1 MWIVVVTVSLTK
13 GVLLGRFIVEEEEV
27 DVEAEEA
34 LSSNNTLT
42 WDGSSSLSWERTIE
56 V

>member
-13 GVLLGRFIVEEEEV
+13 GVLLGRFIVVEEEV

-34 LSSNNTLT
+34 LSINNALRR
-42 WDGSSSLSWERTIE
+42 DGSFSLSWERTIK